1 MLYINH
7 RSFAVSDY
15 QLLNLKEK
23 SESLFKGNPHQCR
36 TPPGVRGLKRECSN

>member
-23 SESLFKGNPHQCR
+23 SESLFKGNPHQY
-36 TPPGVRGLKRECSN
+36 VRKTYHILP